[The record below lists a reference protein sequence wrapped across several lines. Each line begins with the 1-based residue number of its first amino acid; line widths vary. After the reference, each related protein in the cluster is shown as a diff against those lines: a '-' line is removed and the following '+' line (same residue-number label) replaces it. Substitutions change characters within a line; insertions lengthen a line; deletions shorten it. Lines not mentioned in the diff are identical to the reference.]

1 MPDADEVLEFARE
14 HRVSSIIFI
23 CLTLVLLEWV
33 KAKHAPARDLAQQA
47 RMNRMFKK
55 MQTEDMVCGL
65 MPCHVRCQPTRRRRP
80 IGQPHTVRI
89 RRARPH
95 TSCHARLHTHTH

>member
-1 MPDADEVLEFARE
+1 MPKVAAFTFEADEVLEFARE
-14 HRVSSIIFI
+14 HRISSIIFI

-55 MQTEDMVCGL
+55 GAIKAKK
-65 MPCHVRCQPTRRRRP
+65 R
-80 IGQPHTVRI
+80 
-89 RRARPH
+89 
-95 TSCHARLHTHTH
+95 